1 MEPVSPVSLA
11 RPESA
16 ALELEIAKYQPQYK
30 TLPAIRERGPEGR
43 TTSRWKLTWAERFT
57 IFLSGS
63 IWITQMSWRR
73 PLQPI
78 LPSTEEPEFGQPMVP
93 WNREVESK
101 TYDIG
106 PVDASKAVSTIVDAM
121 DSTNIFD
128 RPRWNFSDIRY
139 ENPRFGFKLAQDET
153 ATISPDEECPYK
165 SEEVKS

>member
-11 RPESA
+11 RPEGA
-16 ALELEIAKYQPQYK
+16 ALELEIAKDQPQYK

-63 IWITQMSWRR
+63 LWITQMSWRR

-106 PVDASKAVSTIVDAM
+106 PVSTKIDARSSASMIMDANGSALKFPP
-121 DSTNIFD
+121 DPGGEFFESN
-128 RPRWNFSDIRY
+128 Y
-139 ENPRFGFKLAQDET
+139 
-153 ATISPDEECPYK
+153 SPDTECPYK